1 MTLALFLRFWWA
13 PVIAGLIVLATI
25 QAKRLDHAKADLAE
39 ARIQIAALSAAK
51 AESEHLR
58 NIEGRR
64 DATSYSDM
72 QAACLA
78 RTPITI
84 AAGRT
89 IERLV
94 NAPLNADGSRGLCDA
109 VCIRSL
115 IGETAAESGRAP
127 VSPRGW

>member
-1 MTLALFLRFWWA
+1 MAILIRFWWA
-13 PVIAGLIVLATI
+13 PVIAGMIVLAAI
-25 QAKRLDHAKADLAE
+25 QTKRLDRAKVDLAE
-39 ARIQIAALSAAK
+39 ARGQVVALNVAK
-51 AESEHLR
+51 AESERLR
-58 NIEGRR
+58 SLEGQR
-64 DATSYSDM
+64 DARSYSDM

-109 VCIRSL
+109 QCVRNL
-115 IGETAAESGRAP
+115 VGETGSERQAGT
-127 VSPRGW
+127 VSR